1 MHMFLGFDPVYFIFA
16 LPALAFVM
24 WAQFRVRST
33 YARMS
38 QVGTYNQLSGAQV
51 ARILL
56 DSAGLGHVTVER
68 VPGELS
74 DHYDPSEKVL
84 RLSDD
89 VYAGRSV
96 AAAGI
101 VAHECGHALQ
111 DKVGYAPLKLRSGL
125 VPVANIGSNLGY
137 LVFISG
143 LFLAYK
149 PLAFAGIVMFSMAA
163 IFALITLPV
172 EFDASSRALKL
183 LRTQNLLVGDELQGA
198 ERVLRSAALT
208 YVAALA
214 QVLATLLYLVFR
226 FSSISSRDD

>member
-1 MHMFLGFDPVYFIFA
+1 MFFGFDPVYFIFA
-16 LPALAFVM
+16 LPALALVM

-33 YARMS
+33 YAKMS
-38 QVGTYNQLSGAQV
+38 QIGTYNHVSGAQV

-56 DSAGLGHVTVER
+56 DDAGLEHVAIER
-68 VPGELS
+68 IPGELS
-74 DHYDPSEKVL
+74 DNYDPSEKVL
-84 RLSDD
+84 RLSDE
-89 VYAGRSV
+89 VYAGSSV

-143 LFLAYK
+143 FFLAFK
-149 PLAFAGIVMFSMAA
+149 PLALAGIVMFSTAA
-163 IFALITLPV
+163 VFALITLPV
-172 EFDASSRALKL
+172 ELDASNRALKL
-183 LRTQNLLVGDELQGA
+183 LRVRNVLVGDEVGQA
-198 ERVLRSAALT
+198 EQVLHAAALT

-226 FSSISSRDD
+226 FSSINNRDD